1 MKYQIKIE
9 KDAQKF
15 LKKLPR
21 PDETRV
27 LKAIA
32 KLPDEGDRKQMKG
45 HPGFFRLRVGD
56 YRIIYTVDNGRLIV
70 RVVDAGNR
78 GQIYNRYPSTRN
90 FSTVCQVLLR
100 RRRSNRRYCAAHTA
114 RRSLDHS
121 ASERLRR
128 PARTGRWPSTLWT
141 YRAAI
146 QQQNHCHRQR
156 CTAWPIHSP
165 EEPPPGHAGKA
176 YSGMP
181 LRPLPAPLQVQHP
194 RGLSSRRWT
203 AGYRLRAR

>member
-45 HPGFFRLRVGD
+45 Q
-56 YRIIYTVDNGRLIV
+56 LIV

-78 GQIYNRYPSTRN
+78 GQIYNRY
-90 FSTVCQVLLR
+90 
-100 RRRSNRRYCAAHTA
+100 
-114 RRSLDHS
+114 
-121 ASERLRR
+121 
-128 PARTGRWPSTLWT
+128 
-141 YRAAI
+141 
-146 QQQNHCHRQR
+146 
-156 CTAWPIHSP
+156 
-165 EEPPPGHAGKA
+165 
-176 YSGMP
+176 
-181 LRPLPAPLQVQHP
+181 
-194 RGLSSRRWT
+194 
-203 AGYRLRAR
+203 

>member
-45 HPGFFRLRVGD
+45 HPDFFRLRVGD
-56 YRIIYTVDNGRLIV
+56 YRIIYTVDNGQLIV

-78 GQIYNRYPSTRN
+78 GQIYNRY
-90 FSTVCQVLLR
+90 
-100 RRRSNRRYCAAHTA
+100 
-114 RRSLDHS
+114 
-121 ASERLRR
+121 
-128 PARTGRWPSTLWT
+128 
-141 YRAAI
+141 
-146 QQQNHCHRQR
+146 
-156 CTAWPIHSP
+156 
-165 EEPPPGHAGKA
+165 
-176 YSGMP
+176 
-181 LRPLPAPLQVQHP
+181 
-194 RGLSSRRWT
+194 
-203 AGYRLRAR
+203 

>member
-32 KLPDEGDRKQMKG
+32 KLPVEGDRKQMKG

-56 YRIIYTVDNGRLIV
+56 YRIIYTVDNGQLIV

-78 GQIYNRYPSTRN
+78 GQIYNRY
-90 FSTVCQVLLR
+90 
-100 RRRSNRRYCAAHTA
+100 
-114 RRSLDHS
+114 
-121 ASERLRR
+121 
-128 PARTGRWPSTLWT
+128 
-141 YRAAI
+141 
-146 QQQNHCHRQR
+146 
-156 CTAWPIHSP
+156 
-165 EEPPPGHAGKA
+165 
-176 YSGMP
+176 
-181 LRPLPAPLQVQHP
+181 
-194 RGLSSRRWT
+194 
-203 AGYRLRAR
+203 

>member
-32 KLPDEGDRKQMKG
+32 KPPDEGDRKQMKG

-56 YRIIYTVDNGRLIV
+56 YRIIYTVDNGQLIV

-78 GQIYNRYPSTRN
+78 GQIYNRY
-90 FSTVCQVLLR
+90 
-100 RRRSNRRYCAAHTA
+100 
-114 RRSLDHS
+114 
-121 ASERLRR
+121 
-128 PARTGRWPSTLWT
+128 
-141 YRAAI
+141 
-146 QQQNHCHRQR
+146 
-156 CTAWPIHSP
+156 
-165 EEPPPGHAGKA
+165 
-176 YSGMP
+176 
-181 LRPLPAPLQVQHP
+181 
-194 RGLSSRRWT
+194 
-203 AGYRLRAR
+203 

>member
-56 YRIIYTVDNGRLIV
+56 YRIIYTVDNGQLIV
-70 RVVDAGNR
+70 RVVDAENR
-78 GQIYNRYPSTRN
+78 GQIYNRY
-90 FSTVCQVLLR
+90 
-100 RRRSNRRYCAAHTA
+100 
-114 RRSLDHS
+114 
-121 ASERLRR
+121 
-128 PARTGRWPSTLWT
+128 
-141 YRAAI
+141 
-146 QQQNHCHRQR
+146 
-156 CTAWPIHSP
+156 
-165 EEPPPGHAGKA
+165 
-176 YSGMP
+176 
-181 LRPLPAPLQVQHP
+181 
-194 RGLSSRRWT
+194 
-203 AGYRLRAR
+203 

>member
-32 KLPDEGDRKQMKG
+32 KLPDERDRKQMKG

-56 YRIIYTVDNGRLIV
+56 YRIIYTVDNGQLIV

-78 GQIYNRYPSTRN
+78 GQIYNRY
-90 FSTVCQVLLR
+90 
-100 RRRSNRRYCAAHTA
+100 
-114 RRSLDHS
+114 
-121 ASERLRR
+121 
-128 PARTGRWPSTLWT
+128 
-141 YRAAI
+141 
-146 QQQNHCHRQR
+146 
-156 CTAWPIHSP
+156 
-165 EEPPPGHAGKA
+165 
-176 YSGMP
+176 
-181 LRPLPAPLQVQHP
+181 
-194 RGLSSRRWT
+194 
-203 AGYRLRAR
+203 